1 MTTAP
6 SWAPPTTCR
15 RPPAFAQGIRL
26 SWPANND
33 RDNELLTYRLIRDGA
48 TATPIFTTT
57 ARSTFWQRPYLGYLD
72 TGVAPGSSH
81 TYRVRVTDPKG
92 NVVDGG
98 TISATAAGGQSL
110 SAYDVAALRDG
121 PRSYWSFNETSGT
134 TAADVSSN
142 FNGTRGSG
150 VTTGVPGAISGHS
163 GTAYRFNGTSSGTVA
178 STVGTT
184 RVAPQIFSIETWFKT
199 TTSSGGKLIGYGN
212 AASGNSTAY
221 DRHIYMSNTGRLTFG
236 VNGGLQKT
244 LSPTTTY
251 RDGQWH
257 HVVGTLSPAGM
268 FLYIDGVLAASR
280 TDAVYAQII
289 NAGYWRIGG
298 DNMGNWGGGGSS
310 AYFAGDLDD
319 VPIYH
324 HPLTAA
330 QVAAHYAARTGV
342 TPNEPPTADF
352 TSSSDELTAEFDAS
366 DSADADGTIASYAW
380 NFGDGTTGTGVNPS
394 HAYATAGTRN
404 VTLTV
409 TDDDGDTGTVT
420 KPVTVAVTP
429 PGNDPPTASFT
440 SNCTNLSCAFNGTGS
455 SDPGGSIS
463 SYAWDFGDGTTGTGA
478 TPTHPY
484 TAAGTYTV
492 TLTVTDNGGATDSDT
507 GSVSPTAP
515 PAGSPFASDAFGRT
529 VATGFGTADTG
540 GAWTTSTR
548 HGRQPIGGRRN
559 RADDHLPA
567 AVNRTAYLGSAT
579 ATSTDVTMSMSLG
592 QGAHGH
598 ELTSRSP
605 AAGSATNLEYD
616 GLVKITS
623 SGAVQ
628 RGLRRYTVRR
638 PRPTSPPRSARAS
651 PTRPGSTLNVRI
663 QVTGTSPTTVR
674 MKVWPASGSEPA
686 NWQVTGTDS
695 TASLQG
701 RLGCPG

>member
-1 MTTAP
+1 M
-6 SWAPPTTCR
+6 
-15 RPPAFAQGIRL
+15 
-26 SWPANND
+26 
-33 RDNELLTYRLIRDGA
+33 
-48 TATPIFTTT
+48 
-57 ARSTFWQRPYLGYLD
+57 
-72 TGVAPGSSH
+72 
-81 TYRVRVTDPKG
+81 
-92 NVVDGG
+92 
-98 TISATAAGGQSL
+98 
-110 SAYDVAALRDG
+110 AALRDG
-121 PRSYWSFNETSGT
+121 PQSYWSFDETSGT
-134 TAADVSSN
+134 TAADVSST

-163 GTAYRFNGTSSGTVA
+163 GTAYRFNGTSTGTVA

-199 TTSSGGKLIGYGN
+199 TSSSGGKLIGYGN
-212 AASGNSTAY
+212 AASGNSTQI

-298 DNMGNWGGGGSS
+298 DNMGSWGGGGSS

-319 VPIYH
+319 VAVYH
-324 HPLTAA
+324 HPLTAG

-342 TPNEPPTADF
+342 TPNEPPTAAF
-352 TSSSDELTAEFDAS
+352 TSSTDELTADFDAS
-366 DSADADGTIASYAW
+366 GSTDADGTIASYAW

-394 HAYATAGTRN
+394 HAYDTAGTRN

-420 KPVTVAVTP
+420 KPVTVTVTP

-455 SDPGGSIS
+455 SDPDGSIS

-478 TPTHPY
+478 TPTRAY
-484 TAAGTYTV
+484 TAAGTYPV
-492 TLTVTDNGGATDSDT
+492 TLTVTDNSGATDSDT

-515 PAGSPFASDAFGRT
+515 PAGSPFASDTFGRT
-529 VATGFGTADTG
+529 AATGFGSADTG
-540 GAWTTSTR
+540 GAWTTS
-548 HGRQPIGGRRN
+548 
-559 RADDHLPA
+559 PA
-567 AVNRTAYLGSAT
+567 ASHSVASGTGRMTISSAGVNRTAYLGSAT
-579 ATSTDVTMSMSLG
+579 ATSTDVTMSMSLDKVPTATAYLEVTG
-592 QGAHGH
+592 RRVG
-598 ELTSRSP
+598 
-605 AAGSATNLEYD
+605 TNLEYD

-628 RGLRRYTVRR
+628 AGLRRYT
-638 PRPTSPPRSARAS
+638 SPSAADV
-651 PTRPGSTLNVRI
+651 TAAVGTGITYTAGSTLNVRL
-663 QVTGTSPTTVR
+663 QVTGTSPTTLR
-674 MKVWPASGSEPA
+674 MKIWPASGSEPA

-695 TASLQG
+695 TASLQAAG
-701 RLGCPG
+701 APGVRSYQGGSPTNLPIVMQVDNFVARPVA